1 MVIRNSGSYSRKQ
14 FEGRPGIASA
24 RRNAHDSSEFQ
35 VGGTSDLIGKGHRQ
49 FRPDTRPT
57 WFIGDI

>member
-1 MVIRNSGSYSRKQ
+1 MVILFRLLLPQQLRWV
-14 FEGRPGIASA
+14 FSA

-35 VGGTSDLIGKGHRQ
+35 VGGTSDLIGKGYRQ